1 MQICVHSGIFN
12 RTCGC
17 TKFPIVCTSFSDCS
31 LHLMPHAWDVIV
43 PNAVPGI
50 EEVVVTHTRTKRGG
64 TRTKEKVVSI
74 VLSSLAGSSKS
85 KKDSKTRLPPTA
97 QDSVSDATAQD
108 PTEYPEEHQ
117 FIDEQDHGISDPKE
131 QPHQQSSVSVK

>member
-17 TKFPIVCTSFSDCS
+17 TKFPIVCTSFSDRS
-31 LHLMPHAWDVIV
+31 LHIMPRAWDVIV

-64 TRTKEKVVSI
+64 TRTKEKVIPV

-85 KKDSKTRLPPTA
+85 KKGSKTRLPPTA
-97 QDSVSDATAQD
+97 QDSASDVTAQD

-117 FIDEQDHGISDPKE
+117 FIDEQDHGILDPKA